1 MGSLALSGV
10 KTYYKA
16 LVMKTGTDTG
26 KQINR
31 QNWEPRDRAKGKWKL
46 IYDRT
51 DITGWEEKMNFSVK
65 SAKTGAYSYRGLG
78 RGGELFHIIQR
89 LSVR

>member
-31 QNWEPRDRAKGKWKL
+31 QN
-46 IYDRT
+46 
-51 DITGWEEKMNFSVK
+51 
-65 SAKTGAYSYRGLG
+65 
-78 RGGELFHIIQR
+78 
-89 LSVR
+89 